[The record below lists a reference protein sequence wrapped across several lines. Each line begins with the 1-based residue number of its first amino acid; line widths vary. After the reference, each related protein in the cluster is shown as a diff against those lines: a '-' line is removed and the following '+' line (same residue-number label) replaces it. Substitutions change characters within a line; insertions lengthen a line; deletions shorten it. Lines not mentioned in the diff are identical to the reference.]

1 MDWYQIGWI
10 VVLGLLGAAL
20 SCAMLS
26 NLLNRIDA
34 LYEASLR
41 NAGIAA
47 IRKYGAD
54 LQEQGHV
61 FLPRDRAIVEAIAI
75 DMNNGYTSANAPWI
89 RDRYLP
95 RRLAVNNP
103 ESET

>member
-54 LQEQGHV
+54 LQEQGYY
-61 FLPRDRAIVEAIAI
+61 F
-75 DMNNGYTSANAPWI
+75 
-89 RDRYLP
+89 LP
-95 RRLAVNNP
+95 RRLAANNP
-103 ESET
+103 KSETEKGQQHGLDV